1 MVQRRPK
8 GALRDERIR
17 RAGALFLEFAGL
29 LNAVTIH
36 QQIGLALHACGQ
48 AREEFAEG
56 FRWDRSFVGG
66 WLKGQA

>member
-1 MVQRRPK
+1 M
-8 GALRDERIR
+8 
-17 RAGALFLEFAGL
+17 FLEFAGL